1 MRLWILLLSL
11 LAIAALGPTTV
22 EAQAGTGDTLGALWS
37 VALITALLV
46 LVTVLM
52 SVTQPKKQ
60 ELQRKTVVDV
70 RCTSCD
76 YAEKREFAKGD
87 YVGKIAGTC
96 PKCGAHLL
104 IDTIYS
110 KEEKQEG
117 KAAGARGKLNKT
129 PHNPFRTG
137 PTRP

>member
-1 MRLWILLLSL
+1 MGLRAILLAL
-11 LAIAALGPTTV
+11 LVVAALGPATA

-60 ELQRKTVVDV
+60 EPQRKTIVEV

-76 YAEKREFAKGD
+76 YREEREFTKGD

-104 IDTIYS
+104 VNTIYS

-117 KAAGARGKLNKT
+117 KETGKSRKT
-129 PHNPFRTG
+129 
-137 PTRP
+137 